1 MSDISTLGGTTT
13 PAHLGG
19 ATTPA
24 HLGTV
29 TTLSQWRCAIAVS
42 QCGGFAQAA
51 QHLHKSQST
60 VSHAVNE
67 LSQRLGIQLFQ
78 KDGRKATLTE
88 AGNALLRR
96 AERLLQDAHALEELA
111 VTMAEGYDAELNI
124 AVDSIVPS
132 SFVIRVLHKFA
143 ETAPQT
149 RVSVHETVLSGTH
162 EALLDGTAD
171 FAISGIVPLGFVAN
185 LLFQVEFVAT
195 AHYDHPLHAL
205 KRPIDYDDLRAHRQ
219 LVVRDSGK
227 SDYDT
232 GWLEAEQRW
241 SFSTHSA
248 SLEAMRAG
256 AGFAWVPRHAIA
268 HDLEQGTLV
277 PLDMKYGGTR
287 HADVSIVRRRDSDLA
302 PCRRTLV
309 AAFEEMA
316 KAYR

>member
-1 MSDISTLGGTTT
+1 MSDISTLGGTPTL
-13 PAHLGG
+13 AHLGG
-19 ATTPA
+19 T
-24 HLGTV
+24 
-29 TTLSQWRCAIAVS
+29 TTLAQWRCAIAVS

-51 QHLHKSQST
+51 QQLHKSQST
-60 VSHAVNE
+60 ISHAVNE

-88 AGNALLRR
+88 AGSALLRR
-96 AERLLQDAHALEELA
+96 AERLLKDAHALEALA
-111 VTMAEGYDAELNI
+111 AIMVEGYDAELNV
-124 AVDSIVPS
+124 AVDSIVPK
-132 SFVIRVLHKFA
+132 SFVIEGLRKFA

-171 FAISGIVPLGFVAN
+171 FAISAVVPLGFVGTP
-185 LLFQVEFVAT
+185 LFQVEFVAT
-195 AHYDHPLHAL
+195 THRDHPLHAL

-227 SDYDT
+227 SDYDA

-256 AGFAWVPRHAIA
+256 AGFAWIPRHAIA
-268 HDLEQGTLV
+268 HDLEQGNLV
-277 PLDMKYGGTR
+277 PLDMKYGATR
-287 HADVSIVRRRDSDLA
+287 RADVSLVRRRDSDLA
-302 PCRRTLV
+302 PCRRALV
-309 AAFEEMA
+309 GAFEEMA
-316 KAYR
+316 VAYR